1 VTELALPADQSPP
14 PMGLVS
20 RIFGVIFSPRATY
33 TAVAARP
40 AVVGVLAV
48 TLLISAGMTLWL
60 LSSGAGQRALGAQI
74 EESMRQAAERGQEI
88 TPQTREFAATIVK
101 VLGIFAAVAQV
112 VIAPAILALMAVI
125 LRGIL
130 NFAYGTK
137 ASFRQLFAIVA
148 HSSVISALVT
158 MFSVPLMY
166 YKEDMV
172 SPTRVATLLPMLPE
186 KGFIT
191 SFLGAID
198 LWLIW
203 WLCNLAIG
211 LAVVYKRRTG
221 PLAGT
226 LLGVYGTLALL
237 IAAVRSA
244 FN

>member
-1 VTELALPADQSPP
+1 VTELAVPADQSPR

-20 RIFGVIFSPRATY
+20 RIVGVIFSPRATY
-33 TAVAARP
+33 TAIAARP
-40 AVVGVLAV
+40 TVFGVLTV
-48 TLLISAGMTLWL
+48 TLLLSAAMTLWL
-60 LSSGAGQRALGAQI
+60 LSSEAGQRALAAQI

-88 TPQTREFAATIVK
+88 TPQAQQTMATIVK
-101 VLGIFAAVAQV
+101 ALGVVAAVAQV

-130 NFAYGTK
+130 NFAYGAK

-148 HSSVISALVT
+148 HSSVISAVVT
-158 MFSVPLMY
+158 MFSVPLMH

-172 SPTRVATLLPMLPE
+172 SPTRLSVLLPMLPE
-186 KGFIT
+186 KSFIS

-198 LWLIW
+198 LWIIW
-203 WLCNLAIG
+203 WICNLAIG